1 MRRHGI
7 RRLPILDRQGVL
19 LGIVA
24 VDDLLEFLAMQ
35 LSDLVRAISRD
46 RKQEAVF
53 VSYKELHNSAEERCI
68 FTEGVRTW

>member
-24 VDDLLEFLAMQ
+24 VDDYSNFWPC
-35 LSDLVRAISRD
+35 SSP
-46 RKQEAVF
+46 
-53 VSYKELHNSAEERCI
+53 
-68 FTEGVRTW
+68 TW